1 MAALRPTW
9 TGSLRLSLI
18 TVPIRVFAATTSTSD
33 VAFHQVHRK
42 CKTRIQLKK
51 WCPHCKREVTKEDI
65 VKGHERD
72 DGKYILVEE
81 EEISAVRPS
90 STRVIEITDVVEAS
104 VIDPVLVER
113 AYFLAPENKASGAS
127 FAVLRDALDTQAAVG
142 RVSVHGRE
150 YLAAVVRRDVAL
162 MLYTL
167 RTEGEVR
174 KATSVAELKL
184 ADVSVK
190 PAELKLARQVL
201 ASFET
206 GADIESFTDNYQ
218 QALKSM
224 LAKRKATEVEAAE
237 DADAEAKPRK
247 VVNLMDALRQSLEQA
262 SKKSAKPMKH
272 ASKGSVKRSRV
283 LRHPATRVRRK
294 AS

>member
-1 MAALRPTW
+1 VALRPTW

-33 VAFHQVHRK
+33 VAFQQVHRK

-51 WCPHCKREVTKEDI
+51 WCPHCKREVERDEI

-72 DGKYILVEE
+72 DGKYVLVEE
-81 EEISAVRPS
+81 EEIKAVRPS
-90 STRVIEITDVVEAS
+90 STRVIEITDVVAAS
-104 VIDPVLVER
+104 AIDPLLVER
-113 AYFLAPENKASGAS
+113 AYFLAPDNKAAGAS

-142 RVSVHGRE
+142 RVAVHGRE
-150 YLAAVVRRDVAL
+150 YLAAVVRRDEAL

-174 KATSVAELKL
+174 KADDVSEMKL
-184 ADVSVK
+184 ADVTVK

-218 QALKSM
+218 EALKKM
-224 LAKRKATEVEAAE
+224 LAKRTATEVEAAE
-237 DADAEAKPRK
+237 EAGGEPRKK

-262 SKKSAKPMKH
+262 AHKPRTRVQKKPARM
-272 ASKGSVKRSRV
+272 
-283 LRHPATRVRRK
+283 LRHPATRSRRK

>member
-1 MAALRPTW
+1 MALRPTW
-9 TGSLRLSLI
+9 KGTLRLSLI
-18 TVPIRVFAATTSTSD
+18 SVPIRVFAATTSDSD

-51 WCPHCKREVTKEDI
+51 WCPHCKRAVERDEI
-65 VKGHERD
+65 VKGHERG
-72 DGKYILVEE
+72 DGKYVLVEE
-81 EEISAVRPS
+81 EEISALRPE
-90 STRVIEITDVVEAS
+90 STRVIEITDVVAAAT
-104 VIDPVLVER
+104 IDPVLVER
-113 AYFLAPENKASGAS
+113 AYFLAPENKAAGAS

-142 RVSVHGRE
+142 RVAVHGRE

-174 KATSVAELKL
+174 KAKAVTELKL
-184 ADVSVK
+184 ADVTVK
-190 PAELKLARQVL
+190 SPELKLAKQVL

-206 GADIESFTDNYQ
+206 GADLESFTDHYQ
-218 QALKSM
+218 EALKSM
-224 LAKRKATEVEAAE
+224 LAKRKATEVESAEETAA
-237 DADAEAKPRK
+237 APRK

-262 SKKSAKPMKH
+262 AKKPRAKATTKP
-272 ASKGSVKRSRV
+272 ARV
-283 LRHPATRVRRK
+283 LRHSGARTKRK

>member
-1 MAALRPTW
+1 MALRPTW
-9 TGSLRLSLI
+9 TGTLRLSLI
-18 TVPIRVFAATTSTSD
+18 SVPIRVFAATTADAD

-51 WCPHCKREVTKEDI
+51 WCPHCKRQVERDEI
-65 VKGHERD
+65 VKGHERG
-72 DGKYILVEE
+72 DGKYVLVEE

-90 STRVIEITDVVEAS
+90 STRVVEITDVVAATA
-104 VIDPVLVER
+104 IDPVLVER
-113 AYFLAPENKASGAS
+113 AYFLTPENKAAGAS

-142 RVSVHGRE
+142 RVAVHGRE

-174 KATSVAELKL
+174 KPKAVAELKL
-184 ADVSVK
+184 ADVPVK
-190 PAELKLARQVL
+190 SAELKLAKQVL

-206 GADIESFTDNYQ
+206 GADIESFTDHYQ
-218 QALKSM
+218 EALKSM
-224 LAKRKATEVEAAE
+224 LAKRKATDVESAE
-237 DADAEAKPRK
+237 EDGATKPRK

-262 SKKSAKPMKH
+262 AKKPRAKATTKP
-272 ASKGSVKRSRV
+272 ARV
-283 LRHPATRVRRK
+283 LRHSATRTKRK

>member
-1 MAALRPTW
+1 MSLRPTW

-18 TVPIRVFAATTSTSD
+18 SVPIRVFAATTATSD
-33 VAFHQVHRK
+33 VTFHQVHRV

-51 WCPHCKREVTKEDI
+51 WCPHCNREVERDEI

-72 DGKYILVEE
+72 DGKYVLVEE
-81 EEISAVRPS
+81 EEIKAVRPS
-90 STRVIEITDVVEAS
+90 STRVIEITDVVAAS
-104 VIDPVLVER
+104 AIDPVLVER
-113 AYFLAPENKASGAS
+113 AYFLAPDNKAAGAS

-142 RVSVHGRE
+142 RVAVHGRE
-150 YLAAVVRRDVAL
+150 YLAAVIRRENAL

-174 KATSVAELKL
+174 KAGDVAELKL
-184 ADVSVK
+184 ADVTVK

-201 ASFET
+201 ANFET

-218 QALKSM
+218 AALKEM
-224 LAKRKATEVEAAE
+224 LAKRKATDVEAAE
-237 DADAEAKPRK
+237 EPGGEPRKK
-247 VVNLMDALRQSLEQA
+247 VVNLMDALRQSLETA
-262 SKKSAKPMKH
+262 ARKPRTKSTKKPARM
-272 ASKGSVKRSRV
+272 
-283 LRHPATRVRRK
+283 LRHAGARTSRK

>member
-1 MAALRPTW
+1 MSLRPTW

-18 TVPIRVFAATTSTSD
+18 TVPIRVFAATTATSD
-33 VAFHQVHRK
+33 VTFHQVHRV

-51 WCPHCKREVTKEDI
+51 WCPHCNREVERDEI

-72 DGKYILVEE
+72 DGKYVLVEE
-81 EEISAVRPS
+81 EDIKAVRPS
-90 STRVIEITDVVEAS
+90 STRVIEITDVVAAS
-104 VIDPVLVER
+104 AIDPVLVER
-113 AYFLAPENKASGAS
+113 AYFLAPDNKAAGAS

-142 RVSVHGRE
+142 RVAVHGRE
-150 YLAAVVRRDVAL
+150 YLAAVIRRENAL

-174 KATSVAELKL
+174 KAGDVAELKL
-184 ADVSVK
+184 ADVTVK

-201 ASFET
+201 ANFET

-218 QALKSM
+218 AALKEM
-224 LAKRKATEVEAAE
+224 LAKRKATDVEAAE
-237 DADAEAKPRK
+237 EPGGEPRKK
-247 VVNLMDALRQSLEQA
+247 VVNLMDALRQSLETA
-262 SKKSAKPMKH
+262 ARKPRTKSTKKPARM
-272 ASKGSVKRSRV
+272 
-283 LRHPATRVRRK
+283 LRHAGARTSRK

>member
-1 MAALRPTW
+1 MALRPTW
-9 TGSLRLSLI
+9 KGTLRLSLI
-18 TVPIRVFAATTSTSD
+18 SVPIRVFAATTSDSD

-51 WCPHCKREVTKEDI
+51 WCPHCKRAVERDEI
-65 VKGHERD
+65 VKGHERG
-72 DGKYILVEE
+72 DGKYVLVEE
-81 EEISAVRPS
+81 EEISALRPE
-90 STRVIEITDVVEAS
+90 STRVIEITDVVAAAT
-104 VIDPVLVER
+104 IDPVLVER
-113 AYFLAPENKASGAS
+113 AYFLAPENKAAGAS

-142 RVSVHGRE
+142 RVAVHGRE

-174 KATSVAELKL
+174 KAKAVTELKL
-184 ADVSVK
+184 ADVTVK
-190 PAELKLARQVL
+190 AAELKLAKQVL

-206 GADIESFTDNYQ
+206 GADLESFTDHYQ
-218 QALKSM
+218 EALKSM
-224 LAKRKATEVEAAE
+224 LAKRKATEVESAEETAA
-237 DADAEAKPRK
+237 APRK

-262 SKKSAKPMKH
+262 AKKPRAKAARKP
-272 ASKGSVKRSRV
+272 ARV
-283 LRHPATRVRRK
+283 LRHSGARTKRK

>member
-1 MAALRPTW
+1 VSLRPTW

-18 TVPIRVFAATTSTSD
+18 NVPIRVFAATTSSSD
-33 VAFHQVHRK
+33 VTFHQVHRK
-42 CKTRIQLKK
+42 CRTRIQLKK
-51 WCPHCKREVTKEDI
+51 WCPHCKREVERDEI

-72 DGKYILVEE
+72 DGKYVLVEE
-81 EEISAVRPS
+81 EEIAAVRPS
-90 STRVIEITDVVEAS
+90 STRVIEITDVVAAS
-104 VIDPVLVER
+104 AIDPVLVER
-113 AYFLAPENKASGAS
+113 AYFLAPENKAAGAS

-142 RVSVHGRE
+142 RVAVHGRE

-174 KATSVAELKL
+174 KAGDVSEMKL
-184 ADVSVK
+184 ADVTVK

-218 QALKSM
+218 EALKEM

-237 DADAEAKPRK
+237 ESGGEPRKK

-262 SKKSAKPMKH
+262 ATKPRAKATKKPARM
-272 ASKGSVKRSRV
+272 
-283 LRHPATRVRRK
+283 LRHTSARPRRK

>member
-1 MAALRPTW
+1 MALRPTW
-9 TGSLRLSLI
+9 KGTLRLSLI
-18 TVPIRVFAATTSTSD
+18 SVPIRVFAATTSDAD

-51 WCPHCKREVTKEDI
+51 WCPHCKREVERDEI
-65 VKGHERD
+65 VKGHERG
-72 DGKYILVEE
+72 DGKYVLVEE

-90 STRVIEITDVVEAS
+90 STRVVEITDVVAATA
-104 VIDPVLVER
+104 IDPVLVER
-113 AYFLAPENKASGAS
+113 AYFLAPENKAAGAS

-142 RVSVHGRE
+142 RVAVHGRE

-174 KATSVAELKL
+174 KPKAVAELKL
-184 ADVSVK
+184 ADVPVK
-190 PAELKLARQVL
+190 SAELKLAKQVL

-206 GADIESFTDNYQ
+206 GADIESFTDHYQ
-218 QALKSM
+218 EALKSM
-224 LAKRKATEVEAAE
+224 LAKRKATEVESAEESAA
-237 DADAEAKPRK
+237 APRK

-262 SKKSAKPMKH
+262 GKKPRAKAAAKP
-272 ASKGSVKRSRV
+272 ARV
-283 LRHPATRVRRK
+283 LRHSASRTKRK

>member
-1 MAALRPTW
+1 MALRPTW
-9 TGSLRLSLI
+9 KGTLRLSLI
-18 TVPIRVFAATTSTSD
+18 SVPIRVFAATTSDSD

-51 WCPHCKREVTKEDI
+51 WCPHCKREVERDEI
-65 VKGHERD
+65 VKGHERG
-72 DGKYILVEE
+72 DGKYVLVEQ
-81 EEISAVRPS
+81 EEISALRPE
-90 STRVIEITDVVEAS
+90 STRVIEITDVVAAAT
-104 VIDPVLVER
+104 IDPVLVER
-113 AYFLAPENKASGAS
+113 AYFLAPENKAAGAS

-142 RVSVHGRE
+142 RVAVHGRE

-174 KATSVAELKL
+174 KAKAVTELKL
-184 ADVSVK
+184 ADVTVK
-190 PAELKLARQVL
+190 SAELKLAKQVL

-206 GADIESFTDNYQ
+206 GADLESFTDHYQ
-218 QALKSM
+218 EALKSM
-224 LAKRKATEVEAAE
+224 LAKRKATEVESSEETAA
-237 DADAEAKPRK
+237 APRK

-262 SKKSAKPMKH
+262 AKKPRTKSTAK
-272 ASKGSVKRSRV
+272 AARV
-283 LRHPATRVRRK
+283 LRHSAARTKRK

>member
-1 MAALRPTW
+1 MALRPTW

-18 TVPIRVFAATTSTSD
+18 TVPIRVFAATTATSD
-33 VAFHQVHRK
+33 VSFHQVHRK

-51 WCPHCKREVTKEDI
+51 WCPHCKREVERDEI

-72 DGKYILVEE
+72 DGKYVLVEE
-81 EEISAVRPS
+81 EDIKAVRPS
-90 STRVIEITDVVEAS
+90 STRVIEITDVVAAS
-104 VIDPVLVER
+104 VIDPLLVER
-113 AYFLAPENKASGAS
+113 AYFLAPDNKAAGAS

-174 KATSVAELKL
+174 KAGDVSEMKL

-218 QALKSM
+218 EALKEM
-224 LAKRKATEVEAAE
+224 LAKRKATDVEAADE
-237 DADAEAKPRK
+237 DSAGEPRKK

-262 SKKSAKPMKH
+262 AHKPRAKVQKKPARM
-272 ASKGSVKRSRV
+272 
-283 LRHPATRVRRK
+283 LRHPATRSRRK

>member
-1 MAALRPTW
+1 VALRPTW

-18 TVPIRVFAATTSTSD
+18 SVPIRVFAATTATSD
-33 VAFHQVHRK
+33 VSFHQVHRK

-51 WCPHCKREVTKEDI
+51 WCPHCKREVERDEI

-72 DGKYILVEE
+72 DGKYVLVEE
-81 EEISAVRPS
+81 EDIKAVRPS
-90 STRVIEITDVVEAS
+90 STRVIEITDVVAAS
-104 VIDPVLVER
+104 AIDPVLVER
-113 AYFLAPENKASGAS
+113 AYFLAPDNKAAGAS

-142 RVSVHGRE
+142 RVAVHGRE
-150 YLAAVVRRDVAL
+150 YLAAVIRRDNAL

-174 KATSVAELKL
+174 KAGDVAELKL
-184 ADVSVK
+184 ADVTVK

-201 ASFET
+201 ANFET

-218 QALKSM
+218 AALKDM
-224 LAKRKATEVEAAE
+224 LAKRKATDVEAAE
-237 DADAEAKPRK
+237 EPDGEPRKK
-247 VVNLMDALRQSLEQA
+247 VVNLMDALRQSLETA
-262 SKKSAKPMKH
+262 ARKPRTKSTKKPARM
-272 ASKGSVKRSRV
+272 
-283 LRHPATRVRRK
+283 LRHAGVRTSRK

>member
-1 MAALRPTW
+1 MALRPTW

-18 TVPIRVFAATTSTSD
+18 SVPIRVFAATTSTSD

-51 WCPHCKREVTKEDI
+51 WCPHCKREVERDEI

-72 DGKYILVEE
+72 DGKYVLVEE
-81 EEISAVRPS
+81 EDIKAVRPS
-90 STRVIEITDVVEAS
+90 STRVIEITDVVAAS
-104 VIDPVLVER
+104 AIDPLLVER
-113 AYFLAPENKASGAS
+113 AYFLAPDNKAAGAS

-142 RVSVHGRE
+142 RVAVHGRE

-174 KATSVAELKL
+174 KAADVSEMKL
-184 ADVSVK
+184 ADVAVK

-201 ASFET
+201 ANFET

-218 QALKSM
+218 QALKEM
-224 LAKRKATEVEAAE
+224 LARRKATDVEAADE
-237 DADAEAKPRK
+237 DTAGEPRKK
-247 VVNLMDALRQSLEQA
+247 VVNLMDALRQSLETA
-262 SKKSAKPMKH
+262 ARKPRTKSTKKPARM
-272 ASKGSVKRSRV
+272 
-283 LRHPATRVRRK
+283 LRHAGARTNRK